1 MFVLFEKKYYFCIT
15 KLATGGAARRQAFSQ
30 SRTPRRRPQR
40 AKKARDFFQS
50 IRSILST
57 LTGLEYFD
65 TKGRATA
72 GRGVGQGK
80 LKRGGRCTAER
91 TPCLFG
97 SKMLGN

>member
-1 MFVLFEKKYYFCIT
+1 MFVFFEKKYYFCNIKINDT
-15 KLATGGAARRQAFSQ
+15 RNQ
-30 SRTPRRRPQR
+30 
-40 AKKARDFFQS
+40 KARDFVQS
-50 IRSILST
+50 IPSILYT

-65 TKGRATA
+65 TKDRATA